1 MAGKVLILQWTGSAY
16 DALGGQLQLISQA
29 LAAED
34 FQPEMFVVNEPDWIN
49 RLVAELAKGGFAFAL
64 TMSGIGVDIRGKSG
78 RLLWEAVKVPLFNWN
93 CDHPC
98 YFPAHHA
105 IRDRFLLHGYVF
117 PDHARYNIRYL
128 NPNGAAFAVH
138 IGMPPR
144 SAFPGAPLPAG
155 RRNGRIMFAKSGR
168 DTDPIE
174 ARWNTNVPVARDIMF
189 EAAEALFHRS
199 TADFVPMLQ
208 LICERHGVLLDG
220 NSELA
225 LALIRELDVYIRFKR
240 GNLLVRTLL
249 RHPVDVYGTGWEHL
263 SEDNSATRFLGAAK
277 WDDMMSQLPN
287 YLGCLSMNPLVERS
301 VHDRVFYGLAAG
313 VAPSSDSN
321 AFSRDHTPA
330 LECYNFTF
338 TRERIEQALD
348 TLLADPHAA
357 LDRAEATYQALS
369 AEFTM
374 RHAVRKIAQL
384 AVLRTTNARAAP

>member
-1 MAGKVLILQWTGSAY
+1 MPGKVLILRWTGSAY
-16 DALGGQLQLISQA
+16 DSLGGQLQLIGQE
-29 LAAED
+29 LTAEG
-34 FQPEMFVVNEPDWIN
+34 FQTEMFTVNGPDWIN
-49 RLVAELAKGGFAFAL
+49 QLVAQLAKGGYAFAL
-64 TMSGIGVDIRGKSG
+64 TMSGVAVNITGQRG

-98 YFPAHHA
+98 YSLAPHVV
-105 IRDRFLLHGYVF
+105 RNRFVLHGYVF
-117 PDHARYNIRYL
+117 PDHARYNIRHL

-144 SAFPGAPLPAG
+144 SAFADAPLPAT

-168 DTDPIE
+168 DTSTIE
-174 ARWNTNVPVARDIMF
+174 ARWKTYVPVMRDILF

-199 TADFVPMLQ
+199 TMDFIPVLQ
-208 LICERHGVLLDG
+208 LICEPHGVLLDG

-225 LALIRELDVYIRFKR
+225 LALIREIDTYIRFKR

-249 RHPVDVYGTGWEHL
+249 RYPVDVYGTGWEHIN
-263 SEDNSATRFLGAAK
+263 EDGAATRFHGAAN
-277 WDDMMSQLPN
+277 WDDMMRRLPS

-321 AFSRDHTPA
+321 AFSRNHTPA
-330 LECYNFTF
+330 LECYNFAF
-338 TRERIEQALD
+338 NRERIEQALD
-348 TLLADPHAA
+348 ALLSDPHDA
-357 LDRAEATYQALS
+357 LDRTEATYQSMS

-374 RHAVRKIAQL
+374 RHAVQRIAQF
-384 AVLRTTNARAAP
+384 ASIRTTNARASA